1 MKKNSKTKKRKT
13 TSRENR
19 RYRLHQ
25 KIKNIVKYSSKSKE
39 IFVFQDDEQLFKNKY
54 ILELRDKFYYNV
66 QLEAVKQ
73 NVYNLIQTGLES
85 PDKVTLHRVPGKKS
99 HAITFF
105 NSLAESDENLV
116 TKTFEHKF
124 TYAGKLSKVENLQG
138 VDTKDLDTIN
148 YDYHIISF

>member
-1 MKKNSKTKKRKT
+1 MKKKAKSKRRKT
-13 TSRENR
+13 TARENR

-25 KIKNIVKYSSKSKE
+25 KIKGLVKYNAATKE
-39 IFVFQDDEQLFKNKY
+39 VFLFQDDEHLFNNRY
-54 ILELRDKFYYNV
+54 IVELRDKFYYNI

-73 NVYNLIQTGLES
+73 EVYQLIQTGLES
-85 PDKVTLHRVPGKKS
+85 PDKVTIHRVPGKKS

-105 NSLAESDENLV
+105 NSLSEIDENLV

-138 VDTKDLDTIN
+138 LDTKDLDTTN